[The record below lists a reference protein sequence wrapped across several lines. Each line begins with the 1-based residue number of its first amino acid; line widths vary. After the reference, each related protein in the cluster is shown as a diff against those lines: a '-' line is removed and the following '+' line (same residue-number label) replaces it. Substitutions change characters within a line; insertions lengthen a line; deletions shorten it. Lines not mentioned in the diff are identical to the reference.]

1 MKTKN
6 LLTAAVALLMAG
18 AAQAQTNT
26 WTSYSFIEA
35 QGGVQLTSTNAPMD
49 KLITPTAALS
59 FGHYFT
65 PVVGARLHV
74 NAWQSKSGLAST
86 GQYYKWKYVT
96 PDLDLL
102 VNLTNLFGKGSDH
115 ALNVILLGGVGLNY
129 AWDND
134 ELKDLNL
141 PANTMPLAWDKNRLS
156 HNLRAGLRLETN
168 QAKPFGV
175 SLEVNAN
182 SLDDRFNSK
191 TNDADD
197 WMFTAMLGLNFRFGH
212 KKAAPRYVTK
222 TIEVIDTFEVD
233 EPITIKVKEKQP
245 KTKTETKH
253 MKMNE
258 AIFFKIRESDAN
270 AASGIDEA
278 IKKVAELMKCSDD
291 AMFTVTGYADK
302 GTGTAKQNKKYA
314 KQRADDVAKK
324 LVEQYGLDA
333 KRLKTDSKGD
343 TVQPFEE
350 NDKNRC
356 VIVTGEGTFR
366 ITTTEMVEVEVE
378 KQSTK
383 KVQKTKTRE
392 VQIKDEIKEY
402 LFLEVL
408 TDDQHLFS
416 FCEGGSEDIVV
427 ATLT

>member
-141 PANTMPLAWDKNRLS
+141 PANTMPLAWDKNRLG

-191 TNDADD
+191 TNDKDD

-222 TIEVIDTFEVD
+222 TIEVIDTFEID

-302 GTGTAKQNKKYA
+302 GTGSAKMNKKYA

-392 VQIKDEIKEY
+392 VQIQEEIK
-402 LFLEVL
+402 
-408 TDDQHLFS
+408 
-416 FCEGGSEDIVV
+416 
-427 ATLT
+427 

>member
-6 LLTAAVALLMAG
+6 LLTAAVVLLMAG

-26 WTSYSFIEA
+26 WTSYSFVEA

-74 NAWQSKSGLAST
+74 NAWQSKSGLAAT
-86 GQYYKWKYVT
+86 EQYYKWKYVT

-141 PANTMPLAWDKNRLS
+141 PANTMPLAWDKNRLG

-191 TNDADD
+191 TNDKDD

-392 VQIKDEIKEY
+392 VQIQEEIK
-402 LFLEVL
+402 
-408 TDDQHLFS
+408 
-416 FCEGGSEDIVV
+416 
-427 ATLT
+427 

>member
-74 NAWQSKSGLAST
+74 NAWQSKSGLTAT
-86 GQYYKWKYVT
+86 DQYYKWKYVT

-102 VNLTNLFGKGSDH
+102 VNLTNLFSKGSDH

-134 ELKDLNL
+134 ELKALNL

-191 TNDADD
+191 TNDKDD

-278 IKKVAELMKCSDD
+278 IKKVAELMKCSDA

-343 TVQPFEE
+343 TVQPFED

-392 VQIKDEIKEY
+392 VQIQEEIK
-402 LFLEVL
+402 
-408 TDDQHLFS
+408 
-416 FCEGGSEDIVV
+416 
-427 ATLT
+427 

>member
-18 AAQAQTNT
+18 AVQAQTNT

-134 ELKDLNL
+134 ELKALNL

-302 GTGTAKQNKKYA
+302 GTGSAKMNKKYA

-392 VQIKDEIKEY
+392 VQIQEEIK
-402 LFLEVL
+402 
-408 TDDQHLFS
+408 
-416 FCEGGSEDIVV
+416 
-427 ATLT
+427 

>member
-141 PANTMPLAWDKNRLS
+141 PANTMPLAWDKNRLG

-191 TNDADD
+191 TNDKDD

-392 VQIKDEIKEY
+392 VQIQEEIK
-402 LFLEVL
+402 
-408 TDDQHLFS
+408 
-416 FCEGGSEDIVV
+416 
-427 ATLT
+427 